1 MNDNDICLICKEDL
15 KPGKQLLT
23 ILVKGDKG
31 ILLHKWCLGELEC
44 RELGKD
50 VV

>member
-1 MNDNDICLICKEDL
+1 MNDNELCKICNEEL

-23 ILVKGDKG
+23 ILVQGDKG
-31 ILLHKWCLGELEC
+31 ILLHKWCLDELES